1 MNERFKKLTHLT
13 AMCVALLAV
22 LVFGVIHALTALD
35 TKYGTLLLAAYVLM
49 FIWAGCRV
57 VILVKEY
64 KRLK

>member
-1 MNERFKKLTHLT
+1 MNERFKKLLHLI

-22 LVFGVIHALTALD
+22 VAFAVIHALTALD
-35 TKYGTLLLAAYVLM
+35 TQYGILLMVAYVLM

-64 KRLK
+64 RRL